1 MSAWSL
7 LAVPLCLGV
16 IVLLLAGM
24 SWFEQRL
31 LSPRSLIVYTARSRH
46 MAPETVE
53 QLVAAQSE
61 ALLRGRGVVKI
72 TTKAVAAA
80 NGAAAAVTSSGT
92 VSAAATTT
100 TAAAAA
106 SAAKASGQA
115 APAATRS

>member
-16 IVLLLAGM
+16 IVLLLVGM

-46 MAPETVE
+46 VGPDTVE
-53 QLVAAQSE
+53 TLIATQSE
-61 ALLRGRGVVKI
+61 ELLGNRGVAKV

-80 NGAAAAVTSSGT
+80 TGAVAAASEKVAAAAGEK
-92 VSAAATTT
+92 VSPKAG
-100 TAAAAA
+100 A
-106 SAAKASGQA
+106 SAQA